1 MGFLM
6 GNKITLES
14 KLHTA
19 FTFNGLPTE
28 LLVVSQINLNIKP
41 LTTFPAAVHLLA
53 LRMFPAEVPSELI
66 QTHKSPLANWASA
79 GDLLIMPRPAITR
92 SVIIQKLFSQ
102 PFLSGIVCAVSLVV
116 HFQRLWIL
124 ESLVAAAIGTLEG
137 PPVLDQIDGHNRDLS
152 ILSILIVPAYLGT
165 PLGFLLCLLF
175 LVVVVVVLLL
185 QRFLEPCFCLVIQKP
200 IIGGEARVLEP
211 VMRRMQ
217 KVKII
222 LHALLGY
229 DILERGNQVG
239 MHRGR
244 IKCPPRSSRE
254 SAMSMAMAEPCK
266 RRSRMLVL

>member
-19 FTFNGLPTE
+19 FTFNWLPTE
-28 LLVVSQINLNIKP
+28 LLVISQINLNIKP

-66 QTHKSPLANWASA
+66 QTHKSSPANRASA

-92 SVIIQKLFSQ
+92 GAVIQKLFSQ
-102 PFLSGIVCAVSLVV
+102 PFLSSIVRVVSLVM
-116 HFQRLWIL
+116 HFQCLRIL
-124 ESLVAAAIGTLEG
+124 ESLVAAAVGALKG
-137 PPVLDQIDGHNRDLS
+137 APVLDQIDWHNRDLS
-152 ILSILIVPAYLGT
+152 ILSILLILAHLGT
-165 PLGFLLCLLF
+165 PPGFLLCLLLLAGVF
-175 LVVVVVVLLL
+175 AVVLLL
-185 QRFLEPCFCLVIQKP
+185 SRWLEPCFGLVIQKP
-200 IIGGEARVLEP
+200 IIGGEACVLEP

-217 KVKII
+217 KVQVI

-229 DILERGNQVG
+229 DVLERGNQVG

-244 IKCPPRSSRE
+244 VKGPCSSRE
-254 SAMSMAMAEPCK
+254 CAMAMAMTEPCE
-266 RRSRMLVL
+266 RGS